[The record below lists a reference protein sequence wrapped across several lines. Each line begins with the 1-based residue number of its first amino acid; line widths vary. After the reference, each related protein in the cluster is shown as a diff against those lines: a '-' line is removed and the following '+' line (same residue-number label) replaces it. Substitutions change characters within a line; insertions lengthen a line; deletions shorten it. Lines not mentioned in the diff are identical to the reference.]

1 MDLWNLW
8 SGRALASDESSG
20 CGVGGCDQNGVR
32 GGGGGGSSG
41 GVGGPG
47 DGDGGDSCDRGDG
60 GAGGGVG
67 VCDFYCCHCQK
78 WPLFFTI
85 DMTVVFLYQ

>member
-8 SGRALASDESSG
+8 SGRVLASDECSG
-20 CGVGGCDQNGVR
+20 CGSGGCDKNGGR
-32 GGGGGGSSG
+32 GGDGSS

-67 VCDFYCCHCQK
+67 LCDFYCCCCQEL
-78 WPLFFTI
+78 PLFFTI
-85 DMTVVFLYQ
+85 DMTFVFLYQ